1 MPPAPPAQPKQPTRL
16 SPRGLLAYRIGFA
29 AGLAGFAVA
38 CAGLFLLTGMK
49 ESSSVSI
56 GAGRRRNKSH
66 PPSTSFFLSDT
77 GASSPLATTPLAD
90 AYRAIVRKSPF
101 LIGALF
107 NVSMFASVLTMVRL
121 QEHAAALA
129 TIPPPRSRQE
139 RRARERDFKA
149 AVSRMGGRIVEGGKV
164 D

>member
-1 MPPAPPAQPKQPTRL
+1 MRNQV
-16 SPRGLLAYRIGFA
+16 SPSPLYLIF
-29 AGLAGFAVA
+29 
-38 CAGLFLLTGMK
+38 
-49 ESSSVSI
+49 
-56 GAGRRRNKSH
+56 
-66 PPSTSFFLSDT
+66 SDT
-77 GASSPLATTPLAD
+77 GAASPLATTPLAD

-139 RRARERDFKA
+139 RRARERDFKS
-149 AVSRMGGRIVEGGKV
+149 AVARMGGRIVEGGKV